1 MMNNFNFNAA
11 EILKAILENEEN
23 IKKCECGKDNND
35 KVCMKGGDSITY
47 INPAF
52 KSSFGN
58 LADNKPNTDTD
69 DKVKVCENLK
79 KEYKAAVKQAQEC
92 EKEYKDM
99 KKETSDFVF
108 IPVTLDHSFSVCSE
122 DYNFG
127 GTTHLLGVFMDPN
140 DALKAIE
147 DDIKN
152 DVADWK
158 PIRDSIYPNH
168 VEDYGYWRVSR
179 SKYFFSRELLTL
191 SIKHRF
197 IIKVEL
203 NNFNVVTELSS
214 YNMIEQDTYKVL
226 LDVFEKFRKEYDI
239 LLSNIENSINELLEE

>member
-1 MMNNFNFNAA
+1 MNNFNAV
-11 EILKAILENEEN
+11 EILKDILEEEN
-23 IKKCECGKDNND
+23 AEKCDCGKDNND
-35 KVCMKGGDSITY
+35 KVCMKGDRVTY
-47 INPAF
+47 VNSAF
-52 KSSFGN
+52 KSLFGN
-58 LADNKPNTDTD
+58 LADNKNSTDTKD
-69 DKVKVCENLK
+69 DKVKVHENLK
-79 KEYKAAVKQAQEC
+79 KEYKAAVKQAQKC
-92 EKEYKDM
+92 AKEYKDM
-99 KKETSDFVF
+99 KKEANDFVF

-127 GTTHLLGVFMDPN
+127 GTTHLLGVFIDPN

-158 PIRDSIYPNH
+158 PIRDSIYPH
-168 VEDYGYWRVSR
+168 HDEDYGYWRVSR

-203 NNFNVVTELSS
+203 NNFNVITELSS
-214 YNMIEQDTYKVL
+214 YNMIEQDSYKAI

-239 LLSNIENSINELLEE
+239 LLSNIENGINELLEE

>member
-11 EILKAILENEEN
+11 MLKAVLGEEN
-23 IKKCECGKDNND
+23 AEKYECGKDNND
-35 KVCMKGGDSITY
+35 KVCMKGNSVTY
-47 INPAF
+47 VNPAF
-52 KSSFGN
+52 KTSFDN
-58 LADNKPNTDTD
+58 LADNKPNTNTKD

-92 EKEYKDM
+92 AKEYKDM
-99 KKETSDFVF
+99 KKEASDFVF

-127 GTTHLLGVFMDPN
+127 GTTHLLGVFINPN

-158 PIRDSIYPNH
+158 PIRDSIYPHNE
-168 VEDYGYWRVSR
+168 EDYGYWRVSR

-191 SIKHRF
+191 NIKHRF

-214 YNMIEQDTYKVL
+214 YNMIEQDTYKIL

>member
-1 MMNNFNFNAA
+1 MNNFNAV
-11 EILKAILENEEN
+11 EILKAILEEEN
-23 IKKCECGKDNND
+23 AEKCDCGKDNND
-35 KVCMKGGDSITY
+35 KVCMKGDSVTY

-58 LADNKPNTDTD
+58 LADNKHSTETKD
-69 DKVKVCENLK
+69 DKVKVHENLK
-79 KEYKAAVKQAQEC
+79 KEFKAAVKQAQEC
-92 EKEYKDM
+92 AKEYKDM
-99 KKETSDFVF
+99 KKEASDFVF

-127 GTTHLLGVFMDPN
+127 GTTHLLGVFIDPN

-158 PIRDSIYPNH
+158 PIRDSIYPH
-168 VEDYGYWRVSR
+168 HDEDYGYWRVSR

-191 SIKHRF
+191 SIKHRL

-203 NNFNVVTELSS
+203 NNFNVITELSS
-214 YNMIEQDTYKVL
+214 YNMIEQDTYKAL
-226 LDVFEKFRKEYDI
+226 LEVFEKFRKEYDI
-239 LLSNIENSINELLEE
+239 LLSNIENSIHELLEK